1 MSAGRYNIICE
12 AGATLTRQLLW
23 KDGAG
28 NPVNLTNYTARMQ
41 VKFEAVQTAALLLE
55 LSTAN
60 GRITLGGIL
69 GTIALNVAAIDTRIV
84 PGRYLYDLEM
94 EAIGGK
100 VTRLVSGAF
109 VVVAEVTT

>member
-12 AGATLTRQLLW
+12 AGATLTRQLVW

-28 NPVNLTNYTARMQ
+28 ALVNLTNWTAKMQ

-60 GRITLGGIL
+60 GRIALGGAL
-69 GTIALNVAAIDTRIV
+69 GTINLSVAAADTRIV

-94 EAIGGK
+94 TAQGGA